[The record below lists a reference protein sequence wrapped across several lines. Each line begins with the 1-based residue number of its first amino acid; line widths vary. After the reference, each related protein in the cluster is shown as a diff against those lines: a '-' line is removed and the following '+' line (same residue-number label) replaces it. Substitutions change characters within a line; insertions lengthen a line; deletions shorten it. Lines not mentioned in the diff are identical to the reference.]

1 MKKGIK
7 VLITILSILV
17 ALVIGSIIFILV
29 NPRAKFLAGTTRFAI
44 ETLPNSYFIIYNLDL
59 MEIFRDYMDGDIEFS
74 GDVIAGD
81 IEGFGYT
88 SSAKVHGVRSFDMKE
103 LGATADAKVLFLD
116 VGEVDL
122 YARDKTVYMIV
133 PSFDNLAY
141 SLTTNTDLFWK
152 APQLNGNL
160 DIEWFTSNIGNFIEF
175 ANDMDIEKSGNVLT
189 DEDGTTSDEYLIT
202 IPEGKGVFIWELLGM
217 DIPDH
222 DIRLSMY
229 MTRGCKFRRIT
240 IDIGNIVENTVLTVD
255 GLNMG
260 TVITETA
267 LPDNEKLTVVLTRRG
282 DYLYA
287 SYIDV
292 NFLYETKDGTN
303 YTGNGV
309 LAYDKTD
316 NGYDIVLKRF
326 KFYKGEA
333 LLGQLFFDGNV
344 HTTKV
349 TTPPTSTAT
358 IPLESIKNYEW
369 EELRDN
375 FQGFVDDVMEDVKA
389 KL

>member
-17 ALVIGSIIFILV
+17 ALIIGSIIFILV

-103 LGATADAKVLFLD
+103 LGATADARVLFLD

-202 IPEGKGVFIWELLGM
+202 IPVGKGVFIWELLGM

>member
-7 VLITILSILV
+7 ILITILSILV
-17 ALVIGSIIFILV
+17 ALIIGSIVFILV

-44 ETLPNSYFIIYNLDL
+44 ETLPDSYFIIYNLDL

-103 LGATADAKVLFLD
+103 LGGVADAKVLFLD
-116 VGEVDL
+116 VGEVDI
-122 YARDKTVYMIV
+122 YARDKTMYMVV

-160 DIEWFTSNIGNFIEF
+160 DIEWFTSNAGNFIEF
-175 ANDMDIEKSGNVLT
+175 ANDMDIEKSGNVLI
-189 DEDGTTSDEYLIT
+189 DEDGTKSDEYLIT
-202 IPEGKGVFIWELLGM
+202 IPEGKGEFIWELLGM

-222 DIRLSMY
+222 DINLSMY
-229 MTRGCKFRRIT
+229 ITRGCKFRRIT

-255 GLNMG
+255 GLSMG

-267 LPDNEKLTVVLTRRG
+267 LPDNEKLTVHMTRRG

-292 NFLYETKDGTN
+292 DFEYDTKDGIK

-316 NGYDIVLKRF
+316 NGYDIQVKRF
-326 KFYKGEA
+326 KCYKGES
-333 LLGQLFFDGNV
+333 LLGQFYFDGNV

-349 TTPPTSTAT
+349 EVPPTSTAT